1 MDDLAPSKLVDLA
14 FALQGR
20 SLPRHHRAGLAQAVL
35 RHLPWLAHEPLA
47 GLHRL
52 NLPAG
57 SGAEALLSN
66 RTRLVLRVPRERV
79 PQAQAL
85 AGAELRWDTHSLR
98 VQGPGQV
105 RELLPYGTLYAHLVA
120 AHTQAGRE
128 AELDFLADVDLAL
141 QRLGIAGR
149 RMCGRQQLMTE
160 PQAEAQ
166 PPLVGYSLMLD
177 GLQPAHAQQ
186 LMEHGLGP
194 HRLWGCGLFVP
205 HKSAAAV
212 GS

>member
-1 MDDLAPSKLVDLA
+1 MDDLPPSRLVDLA
-14 FALQGR
+14 FGLHGR
-20 SLPRHHRAGLAQAVL
+20 SLPRHHRAALAQAVL
-35 RHLPWLAHEPLA
+35 RHLPWLADEPQA

-57 SGAEALLSN
+57 DGHEALLSN
-66 RTRLVLRVPRERV
+66 RTRLVLRVPRQRV

-85 AGAELRWDTHSLR
+85 AGAELRLGAHSLQ
-98 VQGPGQV
+98 VQGLAQL
-105 RELLPYGTLYAHLVA
+105 RELLSHGTLYAHLVA
-120 AHTQAGRE
+120 AERE
-128 AELDFLADVDLAL
+128 DELDFLADVDEE
-141 QRLGIAGR
+141 LGSLGVTGR
-149 RMCGRQQLMTE
+149 RMCGRQQRM
-160 PQAEAQ
+160 AEGVHD
-166 PPLVGYSLMLD
+166 LVGYSLMLD

>member
-1 MDDLAPSKLVDLA
+1 MNDLAPSKLVDLA
-14 FALQGR
+14 FALQGH
-20 SLPRHHRAGLAQAVL
+20 SLPRHHRAELAQAVL
-35 RHLPWLAHEPLA
+35 QRLPWLADEPQA

-57 SGAEALLSN
+57 TGAEALLSN
-66 RTRLVLRVPRERV
+66 RSRLLLRLPRERV

-85 AGAELRWDTHSLR
+85 AGAELQLGSHHLR
-98 VQGPGQV
+98 VLGPGQV

-120 AHTQAGRE
+120 AERE
-128 AELDFLADVDLAL
+128 AEPDFLADVDHEL
-141 QRLGIAGR
+141 QRLGVAGR
-149 RMCGRQQLMTE
+149 RMCGRQQLM
-160 PQAEAQ
+160 ADGGHD
-166 PPLVGYSLMLD
+166 LVGYSLMLD

>member
-20 SLPRHHRAGLAQAVL
+20 SLPRHHRQALAQAVL
-35 RHLPWLAHEPLA
+35 QRLPWLADEPQA

-57 SGAEALLSN
+57 GTEALLSN
-66 RTRLVLRVPRERV
+66 RSRLVLRLPRKRV
-79 PQAQAL
+79 EQAQAL
-85 AGAELRWDTHSLR
+85 AGAELPLGPHRLR

-120 AHTQAGRE
+120 AERE
-128 AELDFLADVDLAL
+128 AELDFLADVDQAL

-160 PQAEAQ
+160 AQAEAQ
-166 PPLVGYSLMLD
+166 PTLVGYSLMLD

-194 HRLWGCGLFVP
+194 YRLWGCGLFVP